1 LNFEIDR
8 NVPRKP
14 HLVGGV
20 KGHNMNEISFA
31 RILLA
36 TACPGSPAL
45 WAGELQIWDLF
56 CISRLGF
63 RISARWNRAQG
74 GESMQVIL
82 LENVPSLGKAGDL
95 VKVSDGY
102 GRNYLIP
109 KKKALL
115 ATEKSLKVIEHQK
128 RQVQQRL
135 EKGKKDAEKLGQ
147 QIEKLSCTFAK
158 TVGESGKLFGS
169 VTSMDIEN
177 YLKENGIEVDRKK
190 ISLEEPIKNLGMFTV
205 PIKLSAEVT
214 AQLKVW
220 VVQE

>member
-1 LNFEIDR
+1 
-8 NVPRKP
+8 
-14 HLVGGV
+14 
-20 KGHNMNEISFA
+20 
-31 RILLA
+31 
-36 TACPGSPAL
+36 
-45 WAGELQIWDLF
+45 
-56 CISRLGF
+56 
-63 RISARWNRAQG
+63 
-74 GESMQVIL
+74 MQVIL

-135 EKGKKDAEKLGQ
+135 EKGKKDTEKLGQ
-147 QIEKLSCTFAK
+147 QIEKLSCTFVK

-177 YLKENGIEVDRKK
+177 YLKENGIEVDRKR
-190 ISLEEPIKNLGMFTV
+190 IFLEEPIKNLGMFTV
-205 PIKLSAEVT
+205 PIKLSTEVT

>member
-1 LNFEIDR
+1 
-8 NVPRKP
+8 
-14 HLVGGV
+14 
-20 KGHNMNEISFA
+20 
-31 RILLA
+31 
-36 TACPGSPAL
+36 
-45 WAGELQIWDLF
+45 
-56 CISRLGF
+56 
-63 RISARWNRAQG
+63 
-74 GESMQVIL
+74 MQVIL

-115 ATEKSLKVIEHQK
+115 ATEKSLKVVAHQR

-135 EKGKKDAEKLGQ
+135 EKGKKAAENLGVEV
-147 QIEKLSCTFAK
+147 EKLSCTFAR

-177 YLKENGIEVDRKK
+177 YLKENGIDVDRRK
-190 ISLEEPIKNLGMFTV
+190 ISLEEPIKTLGMFTV
-205 PIKLSAEVT
+205 PIKLSPERT

>member
-1 LNFEIDR
+1 
-8 NVPRKP
+8 
-14 HLVGGV
+14 
-20 KGHNMNEISFA
+20 
-31 RILLA
+31 
-36 TACPGSPAL
+36 
-45 WAGELQIWDLF
+45 
-56 CISRLGF
+56 
-63 RISARWNRAQG
+63 
-74 GESMQVIL
+74 MQVIL

-109 KKKALL
+109 RKKAIL

-128 RQVQQRL
+128 RQVEQRL
-135 EKGKKDAEKLGQ
+135 EKAKKDVERLGQ
-147 QIEKLSCTFAK
+147 RIEKLSCTFVK

-177 YLKENGIEVDRKK
+177 FLKENGVEVDRKK

-205 PIKLSAEVT
+205 PIKLHPEVT
-214 AQLKVW
+214 IHLKVW